1 LGYWSEPRCCRF
13 WWWPRR
19 ERGADIPS
27 DLGQASNASQHQ
39 NRRNPPGASQKGR
52 LAASLA
58 RCSPLKGMRLSR
70 SLPSAPSDFYAWPT
84 PVSKQSPNP
93 RSIASQL
100 ILLFTL
106 AAALLLACGLGVFY
120 WVVVRHAFAEDNA
133 VLADKVDALQT
144 SFEQRG
150 GLDAVAAEIN
160 TAGSRQRAPFLVRVL
175 DPAGTTIGQT
185 TGMERLLPA
194 NIFPPVASR
203 EIAAPA
209 ERRVAG
215 KSFALTTR
223 RAFADGQQ
231 FTIQVAQDRSSDE
244 QVERKFGILVLVVLS
259 GSILASILIAIPVTR
274 RGLRPLEEMK
284 RSLERIGPTHLN
296 ERVASAN
303 WPRELQPMAFA
314 FDEMLKRLDDSFTRL
329 SQFSADLAHELR
341 TPIANMLGEAQVA
354 LSRDR
359 NCAEYRETIES
370 TIGECER
377 LSGIVDNLLFVA
389 RADAAREPVERKQFD
404 ARPAVEKIAAFYET
418 IAEDRHVAINCSGQ
432 GQISADPALFERAV
446 GNLVDNALRFTPENG
461 SIQIALSEH
470 AKDFEVAV
478 SDNGSGIAP
487 EHLPRV
493 FDRFYRAESSRGSD
507 GAGLGL
513 ALVKSIVDLHGGTAR
528 IQSEMGRGT
537 IVSLTFPKGAQPPT
551 AQPAPAS

>member
-1 LGYWSEPRCCRF
+1 
-13 WWWPRR
+13 
-19 ERGADIPS
+19 
-27 DLGQASNASQHQ
+27 
-39 NRRNPPGASQKGR
+39 
-52 LAASLA
+52 
-58 RCSPLKGMRLSR
+58 
-70 SLPSAPSDFYAWPT
+70 LPSAPSDFYARLT
-84 PVSKQSPNP
+84 PVSQQSPNP

-133 VLADKVDALQT
+133 VLADKVDALQA

-150 GLDAVAAEIN
+150 GLEAVAAEIN

-175 DPAGTTIGQT
+175 DPAGATIGQT

-203 EIAAPA
+203 EIAAPT
-209 ERRVAG
+209 EHRVAG

-223 RAFADGQQ
+223 RALADGQQ

-259 GSILASILIAIPVTR
+259 GSILASVLIAIPVTR

-303 WPRELQPMAFA
+303 WPRELQPMAIA

-341 TPIANMLGEAQVA
+341 TPIANMMGEAQVA

-359 NCAEYRETIES
+359 SSAEYRETIES
-370 TIGECER
+370 AIGECER

-389 RADAAREPVERKQFD
+389 RADAAREPVARKQFD
-404 ARPAVEKIAAFYET
+404 ARAAVEKIAAFYET
-418 IAEDRHVAINCSGQ
+418 IAEDHHVAINCSGQ
-432 GQISADPALFERAV
+432 GQISADPAMFERAV

-461 SIQIALSEH
+461 SIQIALAEH
-470 AKDFEVAV
+470 ATDFEVAV
-478 SDNGSGIAP
+478 SDNGSGIAA
-487 EHLPRV
+487 EHLPRL
-493 FDRFYRAESSRGSD
+493 FDRFYRAEPSRGSD

-528 IQSEMGRGT
+528 IQSEPGRGT
-537 IVSLTFPKGAQPPT
+537 TVSLTFPN
-551 AQPAPAS
+551 

>member
-1 LGYWSEPRCCRF
+1 MFSKRPR
-13 WWWPRR
+13 
-19 ERGADIPS
+19 S
-27 DLGQASNASQHQ
+27 
-39 NRRNPPGASQKGR
+39 
-52 LAASLA
+52 
-58 RCSPLKGMRLSR
+58 
-70 SLPSAPSDFYAWPT
+70 
-84 PVSKQSPNP
+84 

-106 AAALLLACGLGVFY
+106 AAAMLLACGLGVFY
-120 WVVVRHAFAEDNA
+120 WIVVRHAFAEDNA
-133 VLADKVDALQT
+133 VLGDKVNALQT

-150 GLDAVAAEIN
+150 GVAAVAAEIN
-160 TAGSRQRAPFLVRVL
+160 ATGSQRAPFLVRVL
-175 DPAGTTIGQT
+175 DPAGATIGQT
-185 TGMERLLPA
+185 TGMETLLPA
-194 NIFPPVASR
+194 KIFSGAASR
-203 EIAAPA
+203 ETAVPT
-209 ERRVAG
+209 EYRVDG
-215 KSFALTTR
+215 KLFALTTR
-223 RAFADGQQ
+223 RAMAGGQP

-244 QVERKFGILVLVVLS
+244 QVERRFGILVLVVLS
-259 GSILASILIAIPVTR
+259 GSIFASVLIAISVTR

-284 RSLERIGPTHLN
+284 HSLERIGPTHLN
-296 ERVASAN
+296 EHVTSAN
-303 WPRELQPMAFA
+303 WPRELQPLATA

-359 NCAEYRETIES
+359 SSAEYRETIES
-370 TIGECER
+370 TIGECDR

-389 RADAAREPVERKQFD
+389 RADAAREPVARKRFD
-404 ARPAVEKIAAFYET
+404 ARAAVEKIAAFYET

-432 GQISADPALFERAV
+432 GEISADPALFERAI

-461 SIQIALSEH
+461 SIQIALADH
-470 AKDFEVAV
+470 TKDFEVAV

-528 IQSEMGRGT
+528 IQSEIGLGT
-537 IVSLTFPKGAQPPT
+537 TVSLTFPKGV
-551 AQPAPAS
+551 

>member
-1 LGYWSEPRCCRF
+1 MF
-13 WWWPRR
+13 
-19 ERGADIPS
+19 
-27 DLGQASNASQHQ
+27 
-39 NRRNPPGASQKGR
+39 
-52 LAASLA
+52 
-58 RCSPLKGMRLSR
+58 
-70 SLPSAPSDFYAWPT
+70 
-84 PVSKQSPNP
+84 SKRPEP

-106 AAALLLACGLGVFY
+106 AAALLLACGLGMFY
-120 WVVVRHAFAEDNA
+120 WIVVRHAFAEDNA
-133 VLADKVDALQT
+133 VLADKVDGIQT

-150 GLDAVAAEIN
+150 GLAAVAAEIN
-160 TAGSRQRAPFLVRVL
+160 AAGSRQRAPFLVRVL
-175 DPAGTTIGQT
+175 DPAGAVIGQT
-185 TGMERLLPA
+185 TGMETLLPVT
-194 NIFPPVASR
+194 IFPPAASR
-203 EIAAPA
+203 ETAVPT
-209 ERRVAG
+209 EHRVAG
-215 KSFALTTR
+215 KLFALTTR
-223 RAFADGQQ
+223 RALAGDRP

-244 QVERKFGILVLVVLS
+244 QVERRFGILVLVVLS

-274 RGLRPLEEMK
+274 RGLRPLGEMK
-284 RSLERIGPTHLN
+284 RSLERIGPKHLN
-296 ERVASAN
+296 ERVVAAN
-303 WPRELQPMAFA
+303 WPRELQPMAIA

-359 NCAEYRETIES
+359 SSVEYRETIES

-389 RADAAREPVERKQFD
+389 RADAASEPVTRRRFD
-404 ARPAVEKIAAFYET
+404 ARAAVEKIAAFYET

-432 GQISADPALFERAV
+432 GEISADPALFERAV
-446 GNLVDNALRFTPENG
+446 GNLVDNALRFTPEDG
-461 SIQIALSEH
+461 SIQIALADH
-470 AKDFEVAV
+470 ATDFEVAV
-478 SDNGSGIAP
+478 RDNGSGIAP

-528 IQSEMGRGT
+528 IQSEIGHGT
-537 IVSLTFPKGAQPPT
+537 IVSLTFPKGA
-551 AQPAPAS
+551 

>member
-1 LGYWSEPRCCRF
+1 MF
-13 WWWPRR
+13 
-19 ERGADIPS
+19 
-27 DLGQASNASQHQ
+27 
-39 NRRNPPGASQKGR
+39 
-52 LAASLA
+52 
-58 RCSPLKGMRLSR
+58 
-70 SLPSAPSDFYAWPT
+70 
-84 PVSKQSPNP
+84 SKRPEP

-120 WVVVRHAFAEDNA
+120 WIVVQHAFAEDNA
-133 VLADKVDALQT
+133 VLADKLNALQA

-150 GLDAVAAEIN
+150 GLDAVEAEIN
-160 TAGSRQRAPFLVRVL
+160 TAGGRQRAPFLVRVL
-175 DPAGTTIGQT
+175 DPAGATIGQT
-185 TGMERLLPA
+185 TGMETLLPA
-194 NIFPPVASR
+194 NIFPPAASR
-203 EIAAPA
+203 ETAVPT
-209 ERRVAG
+209 EHRVAG
-215 KSFALTTR
+215 RLFALTTT
-223 RAFADGQQ
+223 RAPASGQQ

-244 QVERKFGILVLVVLS
+244 QVERRFGILVLAVLS

-296 ERVASAN
+296 ERVASGN
-303 WPRELQPMAFA
+303 WPRELQPMAIA

-359 NCAEYRETIES
+359 GSAEYRETIES

-389 RADAAREPVERKQFD
+389 RADAAREPVARKRFD
-404 ARPAVEKIAAFYET
+404 ARAAVEKIAAFYET
-418 IAEDRHVAINCSGQ
+418 IAQDRRVGISCKGQ

-461 SIQIALSEH
+461 SIEIALAEH
-470 AKDFEVAV
+470 ATDFEVAV

-487 EHLPRV
+487 EHLPRL

-537 IVSLTFPKGAQPPT
+537 IVSLAFPK
-551 AQPAPAS
+551 